1 MGHQV
6 SALVDR
12 ALAEAGLTEIYEARR
27 LGDLDAAQ
35 VDYLQRVD
43 LLAVGAL
50 ADRIRKEEV
59 GDEVRVFSEATDAL
73 TLIGARPDL
82 LRRVAVARI
91 RSPRGARIAVD
102 WNEVGIEL
110 AQVALGFGA
119 SDLVGHVQMKR
130 GLPIAEG
137 ALGGV
142 GKKSEL
148 VPMELLKK
156 QELEGYIRRS
166 GRSPVWT

>member
-1 MGHQV
+1 M

-27 LGDLDAAQ
+27 AGDLDPAQ
-35 VDYLQRVD
+35 VDYLERAD

-59 GDEVRVFSEATDAL
+59 GDEVRVFSERSEEIL
-73 TLIGARPDL
+73 VIESRPDL

-91 RSPRGARIAVD
+91 RAARAARIAID
-102 WNEVGIEL
+102 WNDVGIEL

-142 GKKSEL
+142 GKKSDL
-148 VPMELLKK
+148 VPMERLKK

>member
-1 MGHQV
+1 M

-27 LGDLDAAQ
+27 AGDLDPAQ
-35 VDYLQRVD
+35 VDYLERVD
-43 LLAVGAL
+43 LLALGAL

-59 GDEVRVFSEATDAL
+59 GDEVHVFSARRDDL
-73 TLIGARPDL
+73 LLVSARPDL

-102 WNEVGIEL
+102 WNDVGIEL

-148 VPMELLKK
+148 VPLELLKK
-156 QELEGYIRRS
+156 KELEGYIKRS